1 MIRALCLISIALIA
15 ARLCW
20 SVGYAEGYRAAQ
32 YVAFAL
38 KGKS

>member
-1 MIRALCLISIALIA
+1 MIRALCLISVFLVA
-15 ARLCW
+15 ARLVW

-32 YVAFAL
+32 YVVSTW

>member
-1 MIRALCLISIALIA
+1 MIRAICLISVTLIA
-15 ARLCW
+15 ARLVW

-32 YVAFAL
+32 YVVWTL